1 MAISKLI
8 NMKNKAILLTLVLC
22 LLYNGSE
29 AKDVHNDSI
38 SIKFV
43 RVEGGDF
50 LMGSTIQCDTSR
62 QDDELPV
69 KNLKLDTYYIS
80 SSNII
85 HTEY

>member
-1 MAISKLI
+1 
-8 NMKNKAILLTLVLC
+8 MKNKAILLTLVLC
-22 LLYNGSE
+22 LLYICLLL
-29 AKDVHNDSI
+29 HNDSI

-80 SSNII
+80 AYDIWR
-85 HTEY
+85 